1 MDIGHLCGIA
11 AFVMWGLLPIYWKQ
25 LDAIPS
31 LQLVA
36 HRVLW
41 SSLTFVPLL
50 WWWGGWRQIAGVL
63 KRPGELA
70 RHLAAAVLVSA
81 NWLGFVWGVTHGRM
95 IECSLGYYLTPL
107 ASVLLGVTVLRE
119 RLRPGQWVAV
129 GIAAAGVGGIAAGYH
144 EFPWIA
150 IYLAATFSAYGLV
163 KKKGT
168 LAPLPSLAL
177 ETVLLLLPAIG
188 YLATEHAAERGG
200 FGSQDAATDLL
211 LAAAG
216 PATVAP
222 LFCFTVAVRRIP
234 LSTVGLLQYIGPTLQ
249 FLVGALI
256 YGEPFDRTRL
266 VGFLIVWSA
275 LVLFAIDNLRHSAA
289 QRRSQKNEK
298 TTPRNDGSAKSNAFR
313 SPSER

>member
-1 MDIGHLCGIA
+1 VDIGHLCGIA
-11 AFVMWGLLPIYWKQ
+11 AFVLWGLLPIYWKQ

-36 HRVLW
+36 HRVVW

-50 WWWGGWRQIAGVL
+50 WWWGGWHQVGEALR
-63 KRPGELA
+63 RPGVLA
-70 RHLAAAVLVSA
+70 RHLAAAILVGA

-119 RLRPGQWVAV
+119 RLRPVQWVAV
-129 GIAAAGVGGIAAGYH
+129 GIAAVGVTAIAAGYH
-144 EFPWIA
+144 EFPWIS
-150 IYLAATFSAYGLV
+150 IFLATTFSAYGLV
-163 KKKGT
+163 KKKGA
-168 LAPLPSLAL
+168 LDALPSLAL

-188 YLATEHAAERGG
+188 FLMIEHAAGRGG
-200 FGSQDAATDLL
+200 IGSHGAATDLL

-222 LFCFTVAVRRIP
+222 LWCFTVAVRRIP

-249 FLVGALI
+249 FVVGALV

-266 VGFLIVWSA
+266 VGFSIVWCA
-275 LVLFAIDNLRHSAA
+275 LILFAIDSLRHSSA
-289 QRRSQKNEK
+289 RRRDGKK
-298 TTPRNDGSAKSNAFR
+298 TEIEPCTELGPT
-313 SPSER
+313 SE

>member
-107 ASVLLGVTVLRE
+107 VSVLLGVTVLRE
-119 RLRPGQWVAV
+119 RLRPAQWVAV
-129 GIAAAGVGGIAAGYH
+129 GIAAAGVAWITAGYH

-275 LVLFAIDNLRHSAA
+275 LVLFAIDSLRHSAA
-289 QRRSQKNEK
+289 QRRSQKNEE
-298 TTPRNDGSAKSNAFR
+298 TTQRNDGSAKSNAVR
-313 SPSER
+313 STSER

>member
-1 MDIGHLCGIA
+1 MGFLHSSIPRAVRVDIGYLCGIA
-11 AFVMWGLLPIYWKQ
+11 AFVMWGLLPVYWKQ
-25 LDAIPS
+25 LDAVPS

-36 HRVLW
+36 HRVVW

-50 WWWGGWRQIAGVL
+50 WWWGGWRQVGGVL
-63 KRPGELA
+63 GRPGVLA

-107 ASVLLGVTVLRE
+107 VSVLLGVTVLRE
-119 RLRPGQWVAV
+119 RLRPAQWVAV
-129 GIAAAGVGGIAAGYH
+129 GIAAAGVAWITAGYH

-150 IYLAATFSAYGLV
+150 IFLATTFSGYALV
-163 KKKGT
+163 KKKGS

-177 ETVLLLLPAIG
+177 ETMLLLLPAIG
-188 YLATEHAAERGG
+188 YLAAQHAAQRGG
-200 FGSQDAATDLL
+200 FGSHGAATDLL
-211 LAAAG
+211 LAMAG

-222 LFCFTVAVRRIP
+222 LLCFSVAVRRIP

-256 YGEPFDRTRL
+256 YGEPFDQTRL
-266 VGFLIVWSA
+266 VGFGIVWSA
-275 LVLFAIDNLRHSAA
+275 LVLFAIDSLRHSVAR
-289 QRRSQKNEK
+289 RRSLDNEK
-298 TTPRNDGSAKSNAFR
+298 ITP
-313 SPSER
+313 

>member
-1 MDIGHLCGIA
+1 MEIGHLFGIA
-11 AFVMWGLLPIYWKQ
+11 AFVMWGLLSIYWKQ

-36 HRVLW
+36 HRVVW

-50 WWWGGWRQIAGVL
+50 WWWGGWRQVGGVL
-63 KRPGELA
+63 GRPGVLT

-107 ASVLLGVTVLRE
+107 LSVLLGVTVLRE
-119 RLRPGQWVAV
+119 RLRPAQWVAV
-129 GIAAAGVGGIAAGYH
+129 GIAAAGVAWIAAGYH

-150 IYLAATFSAYGLV
+150 IYLAATFSGYALV
-163 KKKGT
+163 KKKGE
-168 LAPLPSLAL
+168 LDPLPSLAV
-177 ETVLLLLPAIG
+177 ETLLLLLPAIG
-188 YLATEHAAERGG
+188 YLAAVHAAERGG
-200 FGSQDAATDLL
+200 FGSHSAATDLL

-222 LFCFTVAVRRIP
+222 LFCFTVAVRRIS
-234 LSTVGLLQYIGPTLQ
+234 LSTIGLLQYIGPTLQ
-249 FLVGALI
+249 FLVGAMI

-266 VGFLIVWSA
+266 VGFLIVWCA
-275 LVLFAIDNLRHSAA
+275 LVLFAIDSLRHSAA
-289 QRRSQKNEK
+289 QRQSLKNERI
-298 TTPRNDGSAKSNAFR
+298 TS
-313 SPSER
+313 